1 MEMASLLGM
10 LGLISAEDIKTHH
23 IRDIEIYLFAIVG
36 VGYHMLFHRIGILDL
51 VGGMAIGGL
60 VYGISLLTHEA
71 IGKGDALIFML
82 TGSFLGFKANA
93 LLVWFSSLLLAIVG
107 VAMIFL
113 GKKKLKDHIPMA
125 PFIFVAYVLMIII
138 NGGKML

>member
-36 VGYHMLFHRIGILDL
+36 VAYHMLFHRIGILDL
-51 VGGMAIGGL
+51 IGGMAVGVV
-60 VYGISLLTHEA
+60 VYGVSVFSDEA

-82 TGSFLGFKANA
+82 TGSFLGLKANA
-93 LLVWFSSLLLAIVG
+93 LLVWLSSLLLAIFG
-107 VAMIFL
+107 VVMICL
-113 GKKKLKDHIPMA
+113 GKKKMKDHIPMA
-125 PFIFVAYVLMIII
+125 PFIFAAYVLMIVM
-138 NGGKML
+138 NGGKLL